1 MKSVIKNI
9 TAALIICIL
18 TLSAYNAQALVVESA
33 GQAMNR
39 NMFEPGFVPG
49 RATKANS
56 VSKKNSSSSR
66 LVTTNKTAD
75 KQNDAYDT
83 KRDYSKD
90 IASKLLNTADD
101 GALVLVDMID
111 HYRASLTLSKGQFLA
126 VRLTEDS
133 DEKWNFENRS
143 NGLQFVK
150 REKRG
155 DIVILLYKAVAAGG
169 NRVNLDKL
177 SDTSPAQ
184 ALEAKVLQ
192 VRVI

>member
-1 MKSVIKNI
+1 M
-9 TAALIICIL
+9 
-18 TLSAYNAQALVVESA
+18 
-33 GQAMNR
+33 
-39 NMFEPGFVPG
+39 
-49 RATKANS
+49 
-56 VSKKNSSSSR
+56 
-66 LVTTNKTAD
+66 
-75 KQNDAYDT
+75 
-83 KRDYSKD
+83 
-90 IASKLLNTADD
+90 
-101 GALVLVDMID
+101 VDMID